1 MKLEKMKMLSFK
13 QNLQPANKK
22 KIDVPAKI
30 KTKVPQQVTTQ
41 EVRLFEDK
49 GVRGKRLKLAYNCL
63 LAIALLY
70 QARKTFPKLKKCV

>member
-1 MKLEKMKMLSFK
+1 MLSFK
-13 QNLQPANKK
+13 QNLQPATKK

-49 GVRGKRLKLAYNCL
+49 AM
-63 LAIALLY
+63 
-70 QARKTFPKLKKCV
+70 ARRQL